1 MLVKKVMQ
9 EMNDLIEH
17 HQLQVISLEEM
28 LEEERQ
34 AARMNENAANHVIA
48 ELRKEIS
55 RYREAYSYLKSAIE
69 FDRYVCHEKC
79 QDVVSVKELEEGLL
93 LFEALEESE

>member
-1 MLVKKVMQ
+1 MLVKKVIK

-55 RYREAYSYLKSAIE
+55 RYREALEYIADNKIEHGWNLKA
-69 FDRYVCHEKC
+69 VNC
-79 QDVVSVKELEEGLL
+79 VVRARR
-93 LFEALEESE
+93 ALEESE